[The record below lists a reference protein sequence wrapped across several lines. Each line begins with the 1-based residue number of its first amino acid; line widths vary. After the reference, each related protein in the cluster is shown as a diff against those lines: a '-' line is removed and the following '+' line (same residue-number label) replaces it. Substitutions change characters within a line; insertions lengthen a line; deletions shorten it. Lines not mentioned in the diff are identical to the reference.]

1 MADRS
6 FRPEV
11 GRVLEVLAEGLAPFV
26 DQRMSAALDGSDW
39 ILTAAERMRKRADVV
54 VAASDPQFQLDVLHR
69 FWGQAFAEVLAER
82 YRPVI
87 DELRTARNHWAH
99 FDDQHP
105 IDLEYARRIHDL
117 AEDLLRGV
125 GAPEVDEV
133 AELASD
139 LELGAVRGDAERDG
153 ATEQLL
159 AELRAL
165 RASRSELEAQLE
177 AARGQV
183 AVVGRRSRAVARQ
196 LAELQTQYAAVS
208 GLRKRYDELRDVLGE
223 RLRGGEDVADEV
235 ADVVTAVGSL
245 QSDADRLHEE
255 LERTR
260 AMMHDLDPAQTPA
273 GRRLLYLVT
282 SMIVILLVVIVILI
296 GAIRELG

>member
-125 GAPEVDEV
+125 GAPEIDEV